1 MIVVGYFIQGDGWYA
16 ADAPDGATEDEIE
29 ASILADINDDAYSPY
44 GATLEIRWESSD
56 GRSGRLE
63 HTIEPDVDC
72 IMQRLGIEPRNR
84 G

>member
-1 MIVVGYFIQGDGWYA
+1 MMVIGYPIQGDGWYA
-16 ADAPDGATEDEIE
+16 MDAPDGATDDEIE
-29 ASILADINDDAYSPY
+29 ASIIADISQDAYSPY

-63 HTIEPDVDC
+63 HTIEPDVDA
-72 IMQRLGIEPRNR
+72 IMQRLGIETRNR